1 MSNYQRVYRS
11 LLVLQWESE
20 EIWIE
25 LDWTRKSPTSLLF
38 PVPGMWEKQIMSGHF
53 LAAAQGC
60 VCPPFLAW
68 NGLGAS
74 ENSQAA
80 EPTWLPYVEVSS
92 VSSFCPWRWMP
103 WRFRC
108 ICCGIW
114 RSNRLK
120 CAEWRLRP
128 CSGCTSPSAA
138 PVSWTPWC
146 TCPEI
151 VLDGQRTWVWTMTCL
166 ANASKML
173 LGQCARCGVIKHV
186 CIATETHM
194 KLISFWMKKPTRST
208 RESSWHC
215 SGSQSNVCCLLGM
228 MTPTSFGQTLL
239 SLGAPRIAR
248 LKDSCPWRNFR
259 DTLAIGKQSSWWA
272 KSLPPPHRPMSRWHW
287 SAWGKALLSWVCKK
301 SGRFPSACST
311 RNSEDPVDASN
322 FWTPN
327 PRIAEQTLQA
337 LMKRRFWMAGWMK
350 WIVLSM
356 QRPSKSS
363 TRIWRNLAFHMKV
376 VQLVMR
382 KLV

>member
-1 MSNYQRVYRS
+1 MTSIRRGLIGLI
-11 LLVLQWESE
+11 LLPLTVDAL
-20 EIWIE
+20 EIQMHLLRHLEIE
-25 LDWTRKSPTSLLF
+25 TAEMRRMKASP
-38 PVPGMWEKQIMSGHF
+38 M
-53 LAAAQGC
+53 
-60 VCPPFLAW
+60 
-68 NGLGAS
+68 
-74 ENSQAA
+74 
-80 EPTWLPYVEVSS
+80 
-92 VSSFCPWRWMP
+92 FC
-103 WRFRC
+103 
-108 ICCGIW
+108 
-114 RSNRLK
+114 
-120 CAEWRLRP
+120 
-128 CSGCTSPSAA
+128 CTSPSAA

-151 VLDGQRTWVWTMTCL
+151 VLDGQRTWVWTMKCL

-186 CIATETHM
+186 CIATETQM

-239 SLGAPRIAR
+239 SLRAPRIAR
-248 LKDSCPWRNFR
+248 LKASCPWRNFR

-272 KSLPPPHRPMSRWHW
+272 NSLPPHRPMSRWHW

-311 RNSEDPVDASN
+311 RNSEDPVEALN

-327 PRIAEQTLQA
+327 PIIAEQTLQA

-363 TRIWRNLAFHMKV
+363 TADFEKFGVSHESCTACYEEAGLD
-376 VQLVMR
+376 LT
-382 KLV
+382 L